1 MVPIREPK
9 TYKILL
15 ADEQTLV
22 REGLA
27 AICNS
32 QPFFTVSDQC
42 SEGMAA
48 LRRIEE
54 DRPDIAV
61 LDLGLTDI
69 HALEIVKRVKS
80 ANLPTRM
87 IVISP
92 RNDRKTI
99 LDALRTGVN
108 GIVLKSAP
116 ASQMIEAFEQVL
128 GGGIYIAPQV
138 ELNHLFA
145 SKDSRPRNPI
155 DTLSTREHQ
164 VFQLMVEGNRAK
176 EIAARLDL
184 SPKTVDTY
192 RASLMRKLDIHDVAS
207 LVKFAI
213 QNSYN
218 NA

>member
-1 MVPIREPK
+1 MLFRS
-9 TYKILL
+9 
-15 ADEQTLV
+15 
-22 REGLA
+22 